1 MLLGDLFDLSL
12 RGRAD
17 TAGLIREVAGLREL
31 PRRDRELR
39 RPARGR
45 ASKQRS

>member
-17 TAGLIREVAGLREL
+17 AAGLICEVAGRLR
-31 PRRDRELR
+31 
-39 RPARGR
+39 
-45 ASKQRS
+45 